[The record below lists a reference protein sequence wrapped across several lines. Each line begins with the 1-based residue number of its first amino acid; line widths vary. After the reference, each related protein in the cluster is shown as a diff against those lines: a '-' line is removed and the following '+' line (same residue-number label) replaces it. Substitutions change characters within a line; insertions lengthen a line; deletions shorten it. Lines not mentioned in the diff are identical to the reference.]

1 MKALYLYTQEG
12 LSEKEVSERLQEPV
26 YQVRKH
32 LNYASFIA
40 KQAIGDKEYIKAL
53 EVLKKN

>member
-32 LNYASFIA
+32 LNQASYIA
-40 KQAIGDKEYIKAL
+40 KQATGDKEYLRAL
-53 EVLKKN
+53 EILKRN